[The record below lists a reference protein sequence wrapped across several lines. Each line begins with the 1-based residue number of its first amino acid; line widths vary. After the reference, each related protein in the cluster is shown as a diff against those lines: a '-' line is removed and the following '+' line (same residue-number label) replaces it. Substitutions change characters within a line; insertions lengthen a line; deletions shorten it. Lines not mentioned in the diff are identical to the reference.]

1 MELCCMGFFQN
12 RSVSRVITRCL
23 QSQSNFLSEMSMA
36 WRTSFNLSKPTVP
49 RPWPKEKLDARKVW
63 RPYPLN
69 EPEIVFNPRVNDDA
83 GFSLYE
89 IGADICSILLSG
101 NPEDSPLPGYVVME
115 PSVRLARA
123 NKIEHD
129 LLAWQDEQL
138 SVPIA
143 TEKLMFPHLAGP
155 AMDVQ

>member
-1 MELCCMGFFQN
+1 MELCCVVLLQDS
-12 RSVSRVITRCL
+12 SVSRGTL
-23 QSQSNFLSEMSMA
+23 TYQQSRTDFFSEMSMA
-36 WRTSFNLSKPTVP
+36 WRTPLNITKPTVLK
-49 RPWPKEKLDARKVW
+49 PWPKEQLESRDVW
-63 RPYPLN
+63 RPYPSS
-69 EPEIVFNPRVNDDA
+69 EPQIVFNPRLNDHA

-89 IGADICSILLSG
+89 IGADICTILLSG
-101 NPEDSPLPGYVVME
+101 NPEDSPLPGYVILGPAE
-115 PSVRLARA
+115 RLAKA

-138 SVPIA
+138 SIPIA